1 MRQKE
6 WNIKE
11 FLRLSLAN
19 IRIVRNTAKTKTTA
33 KERKV
38 QIKIELKEK
47 SVEDGYSF
55 SRKGSV

>member
-11 FLRLSLAN
+11 FLRISLAN
-19 IRIVRNTAKTKTTA
+19 IRIVRNIAKTKTTA

-55 SRKGSV
+55 SCKGSV

>member
-11 FLRLSLAN
+11 FLRISLAN
-19 IRIVRNTAKTKTTA
+19 IRIVRNIAKTKTTA